1 MPVGAFKS
9 TFQAL
14 GGLVWKRRFKLTS
27 TQKTRQRKRLKAV
40 DNVIQTLVNSG
51 VDFKALRVAKRA
63 PLEHEMTPRE
73 KYWVEAKRFKHGM
86 KPVSWV
92 PKWTRVPHPRKWSPT
107 FIHAPVR
114 MGRSP
119 NKIIS
124 PKKVQQEDIEKKI

>member
-40 DNVIQTLVNSG
+40 DN
-51 VDFKALRVAKRA
+51 RVAKRA

-124 PKKVQQEDIEKKI
+124 PKKIQQEDIEKKI